1 MLIMVPIWK
10 YRLNCIRKTK
20 SKFKITRS
28 PSVCWVQ
35 PSGFAR
41 CSLETPWIKVKY
53 SCVQS
58 LRCRRQNLSAAAQWL
73 SLYEKSRKAGLETA
87 ELKLLI
93 LLIWIRFSWQRRLG
107 STSDA
112 SCRLKSTSVGRFD
125 SLRAQAFGET
135 NGDLVRTSGDLVET
149 SGDLAKT
156 SGDLEKQAGIW
167 WKQVGIWWNKLRF
180 GETKQ
185 RFEEI
190 KQGFGENK

>member
-73 SLYEKSRKAGLETA
+73 ALYEKSRKAGLETA

-125 SLRAQAFGET
+125 SLRAQPFGET
-135 NGDLVRTSGDLVET
+135 NGDLVRTSADLVKQ
-149 SGDLAKT
+149 SGIWW
-156 SGDLEKQAGIW
+156 KQAGIW
-167 WKQVGIWWNKLRF
+167 WNKRVF
-180 GETKQ
+180 G
-185 RFEEI
+185 
-190 KQGFGENK
+190 